1 MYQDYQDYDESYL
14 DSVPMSIPTDNS
26 TNDDKPTTTG
36 KNRKKK
42 TKSLDSPIFLQK
54 TYAMINDCNP
64 EIATWSEDGLTFV
77 VKDPETFAS
86 EVIPQYFKH
95 NNFSSFV
102 RQLNFYGFR
111 KIKNDS
117 IKIVHGED
125 HPDQKYW
132 RFRHEYFIRG
142 RPDLLSEIKKA
153 NHSQG
158 ADQEEVN
165 QLKQEV
171 TSLKSQLSAMQDN
184 MAKVTAMMEQMCRE
198 KETASTMLPV
208 ANHTDAVNTYNPVSN
223 TFDTSVLNEH
233 RKRIKLEPEFH
244 ITPPPSNPSAL
255 ALPAVDAAFS
265 SLPAMP
271 PMEKTQRQLSRM
283 SIGSFDPLDDML
295 DGSFDDL
302 SVISNIQGA
311 EDINSSTLE
320 TALATKSNNHNLDS
334 PDTILDLNPNL
345 RQKFQYAL
353 SCLPLDMQRL
363 FVERLVGMVSNPDTV
378 QSHVDAV
385 SALAAAASSVV
396 KDKEGETRNVQGKDI
411 PLQLAVATL
420 GAFLAQYATAKKQ
433 STTKKN
439 NSSTS
444 TYYSNYPQLE
454 RG

>member
-1 MYQDYQDYDESYL
+1 
-14 DSVPMSIPTDNS
+14 
-26 TNDDKPTTTG
+26 
-36 KNRKKK
+36 
-42 TKSLDSPIFLQK
+42 
-54 TYAMINDCNP
+54 MINDCNP
-64 EIATWSEDGLTFV
+64 EIATWSDDGLTFV

-117 IKIVHGED
+117 IKIVQGED
-125 HPDQKYW
+125 QPDQKYW

-198 KETASTMLPV
+198 KETAPAMPSV
-208 ANHTDAVNTYNPVSN
+208 ANHTDAINSYNPVSN

-271 PMEKTQRQLSRM
+271 STEKTQRQLSRM
-283 SIGSFDPLDDML
+283 SIGSFDPLDDIL
-295 DGSFDDL
+295 DGSFDDM
-302 SVISNIQGA
+302 SVISNIQGV
-311 EDINSSTLE
+311 EDISTLE
-320 TALATKSNNHNLDS
+320 TALATKSSNHNLDS

-433 STTKKN
+433 SAAKKN

>member
-1 MYQDYQDYDESYL
+1 MNTE
-14 DSVPMSIPTDNS
+14 
-26 TNDDKPTTTG
+26 
-36 KNRKKK
+36 
-42 TKSLDSPIFLQK
+42 

-64 EIATWSEDGLTFV
+64 EIASWSDDGMTFV

-117 IKIVHGED
+117 IKIVQGED
-125 HPDQKYW
+125 LPDQKYW

-171 TSLKSQLSAMQDN
+171 TSLRSQLSEMKDN

-198 KETASTMLPV
+198 KETATSLPSV
-208 ANHTDAVNTYNPVSN
+208 ANHTDTINSYNPLTS

-233 RKRIKLEPEFH
+233 RKRIKLEPEFY

-255 ALPAVDAAFS
+255 ALPALDAAFS
-265 SLPAMP
+265 SLPSMP
-271 PMEKTQRQLSRM
+271 PVEKAQRQLSRM
-283 SIGSFDPLDDML
+283 SIGSFDPLDDVL

-302 SVISNIQGA
+302 SVISNIQGV

-320 TALATKSNNHNLDS
+320 TALATKNSNHNLDS

-363 FVERLVGMVSNPDTV
+363 FVERLVGMVSNPETV

-444 TYYSNYPQLE
+444 NYYSNYPQLE

>member
-1 MYQDYQDYDESYL
+1 
-14 DSVPMSIPTDNS
+14 
-26 TNDDKPTTTG
+26 
-36 KNRKKK
+36 
-42 TKSLDSPIFLQK
+42 
-54 TYAMINDCNP
+54 MINDADP
-64 EIATWSEDGLTFV
+64 EIASWSSDGTTFI
-77 VKDPETFAS
+77 VKDPEIFAS
-86 EVIPQYFKH
+86 DVIPQYFKH

-125 HPDQKYW
+125 PADQKYW

-171 TSLKSQLSAMQDN
+171 VTLKSQLDTMKDE
-184 MAKVTAMMEQMCRE
+184 MAKMSAMMEQMFRE
-198 KETASTMLPV
+198 KELVQTKPPV
-208 ANHTDAVNTYNPVSN
+208 AGNVPLSNNLDAAI
-223 TFDTSVLNEH
+223 LNES
-233 RKRIKLEPEFH
+233 RKRIKLEPEYY
-244 ITPPPSNPSAL
+244 ITPPPGNPAAL
-255 ALPAVDAAFS
+255 ALPAMDSLFN
-265 SLPAMP
+265 SLPSFPNVDKA
-271 PMEKTQRQLSRM
+271 QRQLSRM
-283 SIGSFDPLDDML
+283 SIGSFDPLDDVL
-295 DGSFDDL
+295 DGSFDDI
-302 SVISNIQGA
+302 SVISNIQGV
-311 EDINSSTLE
+311 EDANTSIFE
-320 TALATKSNNHNLDS
+320 TALATKSNNHNLDTS
-334 PDTILDLNPNL
+334 HHDTILDLNPNL

-363 FVERLVGMVSNPDTV
+363 FVERLVGMVSNPETV

-433 STTKKN
+433 STAKKN
-439 NSSTS
+439 SATSNS
-444 TYYSNYPQLE
+444 YYSNYPMLE
-454 RG
+454 HSYE